1 MMTRGRSTS
10 AIRRIVAELG
20 KFGIVGIINFG
31 LDLVLFN
38 VLLVT
43 VLHHQPIIAKAI
55 STVIAATS
63 SYFMNRH
70 WTWRDRAR
78 TGVRRELT
86 IFLVMSAIGLGITET
101 CLLISHYVFHLTSLA
116 ADNISANVV
125 GLLLATAWRF
135 YSFRKWVFLRAD
147 GSATSPDPL
156 QATAM
161 STI

>member
-1 MMTRGRSTS
+1 MTAERAPRSAS
-10 AIRRIVAELG
+10 RIGTELG
-20 KFGIVGIINFG
+20 KFGVVGVVNFG

-43 VLHHQPIIAKAI
+43 VLDNRPVGAKAI
-55 STVIAATS
+55 STTIAATC

-78 TGVRRELT
+78 TGLRRELA
-86 IFLVMSAIGLGITET
+86 IFLAMSAIGLAITEC
-101 CLLISHYVFHLTSLA
+101 CLLISHYVLDLTSVT

-135 YSFRKWVFLRAD
+135 FSFRKWVFLRAD
-147 GSATSPDPL
+147 HGGETLDPL
-156 QATAM
+156 RATALT
-161 STI
+161 TI